1 MSATRAPSYDQPTKD
16 KARRLSL
23 THAVELVTSRRDA
36 AAIVPS
42 DHPERVR
49 EALLNSK
56 SEGDQL
62 AGEACE
68 DEDLISWRTF
78 RAAAI
83 GTRKPGEIT
92 VAYLAGPEPQNDL
105 ALLMELG
112 VRPENIWAFEVEGK
126 AAIQG
131 LATLRELKARG
142 VKFIPAS
149 IEDYFIGAPR
159 RFDIIYFDACGPF
172 PSRSSNTARVL
183 ATMFRH
189 CALAPLGVLVSN
201 FARPDVSAA
210 EDLDRYSFLVAA
222 YLYPKSFL
230 ESEHGGSVE
239 GPQAHSYLF
248 NLSPEA
254 VEEWGDDEP
263 PEDFI
268 DEVRANFDR
277 YYGLFITR
285 SLMDLATIVAPMARL
300 LSSDLWKVAF
310 KHDLKAAIARGKR
323 LVIFN
328 EEALGGNR
336 DDELDDPD
344 SADEIC
350 GGGVELCEEAMG
362 EHVECDGDAISESGI
377 FSLIW
382 TLAACGFYPVDI
394 NFGPPPFGAEKLIK
408 DWHNAL
414 VGKLPILHIKGLKD
428 LMAVYYAWRYD
439 HSLWS
444 EAMQRISQFP
454 YQARMPFLCD
464 VPTSEIGFYPTFA
477 QLAYPAHPN
486 VREARRFRYI
496 AETKVTPMF
505 MDVIA
510 FDECRYVHDWIS
522 ALHLTPEDWT
532 DLSAQLTFR
541 FALDGIAKDKR
552 WLGEDF
558 LYGCHVVGESA
569 DFPTSDL
576 ILREDLSPGYP
587 SQESSC
593 AGDPAEQSS

>member
-1 MSATRAPSYDQPTKD
+1 MSASQPPSYNQPTKD
-16 KARRLSL
+16 QARRLSL
-23 THAVELVTSRRDA
+23 THAVQLVTSRRDA

-49 EALLNSK
+49 EALLNSEI
-56 SEGDQL
+56 EGDQL

-78 RAAAI
+78 RASAI
-83 GTRKPGEIT
+83 GTRKPDEIT
-92 VAYLAGPEPQNDL
+92 IAYLAGPEPQNDL
-105 ALLMELG
+105 GVLLELG
-112 VRPENIWAFEVEGK
+112 VRPENIWAFEVEEK
-126 AAIQG
+126 VASQG
-131 LATLRELKARG
+131 LAILRELKARG

-149 IEDYFIGAPR
+149 IEDYFIGTPR
-159 RFDIIYFDACGPF
+159 RFDIVYFDACGPF

-230 ESEHGGSVE
+230 ESEEGGSVE
-239 GPQAHSYLF
+239 GAQAHSYLF
-248 NLSPEA
+248 NLSREA

-285 SLMDLATIVAPMARL
+285 SLMDLATIIAPMARL

-310 KHDLKAAIARGKR
+310 NDDLKAAIARGKR
-323 LVIFN
+323 LVVFN
-328 EEALGGNR
+328 EEALGSNNN
-336 DDELDDPD
+336 DEFDDPD
-344 SADEIC
+344 VAVDETDDEMDVADKIWDA
-350 GGGVELCEEAMG
+350 GGDLDEEAMS
-362 EHVECDGDAISESGI
+362 EHVDCDGDAIGESER
-377 FSLIW
+377 FSLLW
-382 TLAACGFYPVDI
+382 TLAACGFYPVDS
-394 NFGPPPFGAEKLIK
+394 NFGPPPAGADKLIK
-408 DWHNAL
+408 DWHRAL
-414 VGKLPILHIKGLKD
+414 VGKLPIPHIKDLKD
-428 LMAVYYAWRYD
+428 LMAVYYAWRED
-439 HSLWS
+439 HILWS

-454 YQARMPFLCD
+454 YRARMPFLCD

-477 QLAYPAHPN
+477 QLAYPTHPN
-486 VREARRFRYI
+486 VRETRRFRYV

-505 MDVIA
+505 VDVIA

-532 DLSAQLTFR
+532 DLSAQLSFR

-558 LYGCHVVGESA
+558 LYGCHAVGESA
-569 DFPTSDL
+569 DFPASDL
-576 ILREDLSPGYP
+576 KLREDLSSG
-587 SQESSC
+587 STS
-593 AGDPAEQSS
+593 